1 MPRKAYLNKHYSSN
15 ELKKKYLKS
24 FDSVESRRWH
34 LLWKVSLGWTIKN
47 SALAV
52 GLNYDY
58 AKEIVHKYNNL
69 GIKAIKNGRQ
79 NLKKQRVGKK
89 PLLTKQQLEKLEQEL
104 ESLPSS
110 EKGIWT
116 GPKVAR
122 WIEKE
127 TGIDK
132 VWNQRGWEYLKK
144 CNYSLQS
151 PRPQHSKG
159 DKLEQEIFKTNLPL
173 KVKNLEAENPKSEI
187 DVWFF
192 DEHRIGLKPI
202 LRKVWSKIGERPIAI
217 VQHRYEWLYV
227 YGFVKPKTGETLW
240 YLIPRVNTDWL
251 NRVYQSFA
259 NDVGISETKKV
270 LLVEDNAG
278 WHRSQK
284 VEVPEGIIVEF
295 LPPYSPELQPAQ
307 RLKPHVRLWLLVDE
321 PLVNQ
326 NFETIDEIEEILVKR
341 CNILLNLKQEI
352 KDLTNYHWLNS
363 T

>member
-1 MPRKAYLNKHYSSN
+1 MPRKAYLKKHHSS
-15 ELKKKYLKS
+15 EEIKKKYLKS
-24 FDSVESRRWH
+24 KDLVESRRWH

-47 SALAV
+47 GAIAV
-52 GLNYDY
+52 GFNYDY
-58 AKEIVHKYNNL
+58 AKEIVNKYNNS
-69 GIKAIKNGRQ
+69 GEKAVKNARKSP
-79 NLKKQRVGKK
+79 KKQRGGKK
-89 PLLTKQQLEKLEQEL
+89 PLLTKQQLEKLGQEL

-110 EKGIWT
+110 ERGIWT

-127 TGIDK
+127 TGASK

-144 CNYSLQS
+144 CSYSWQS

-159 DKLEQEIFKTNLPL
+159 DKLEQEIFKANFPL
-173 KVKNLEAENPKSEI
+173 KIKNLEAEHPKSEI

-192 DEHRIGLKPI
+192 DEHRVGLKPI
-202 LRKVWSKIGERPIAI
+202 LKKVWSKIGQRPMAI

-240 YLIPRVNTDWL
+240 YLIPRVNTLWL

-259 NDVGISETKKV
+259 NDVGISKKKV

-278 WHRSQK
+278 WHRSKK

-295 LPPYSPELQPAQ
+295 LPPYSPELQPAE
-307 RLKPHVRLWLLVDE
+307 RLWSLVDE

-326 NFETIDEIEEILVKR
+326 NFETIDEIEEILSKR
-341 CNILLNLKQEI
+341 CNTLNNLKQEI
-352 KDLTNYHWLNS
+352 KNLTNYHWLTS
-363 T
+363 P